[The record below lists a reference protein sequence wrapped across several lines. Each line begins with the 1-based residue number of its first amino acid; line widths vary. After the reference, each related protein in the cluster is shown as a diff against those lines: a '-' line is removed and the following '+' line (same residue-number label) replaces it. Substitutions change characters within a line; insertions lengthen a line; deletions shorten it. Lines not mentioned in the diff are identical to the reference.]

1 MRYFFLFLIIFPFIE
16 IYTLI
21 VIGGSIGALNA
32 MLWIFFSGIMGLYL
46 LRNQG
51 LKTLLDIQSRKSVF
65 EPTADNFLKTIFTP
79 IGGFFLL
86 IPGFI
91 TDVIGTLVLLP
102 ITRIF
107 ILGLLFSYLRPFG
120 QGTDTNKNTG
130 DWIEGELS
138 LIHI

>member
-21 VIGGSIGALNA
+21 VIGGSIGAFNT

-51 LKTLLDIQSRKSVF
+51 LRTLLDIKSKKSVF
-65 EPTADNFLKTIFTP
+65 EPTANNFLKTIFTP
-79 IGGFFLL
+79 IGGVFIL

-91 TDVIGTLVLLP
+91 TDVIGILILLP

-107 ILGLLFSYLRPFG
+107 ILGLLFSYLRPIR
-120 QGTDTNKNTG
+120 QGTAKNKTNE
-130 DWIEGELS
+130 DWIEGEYRKDK
-138 LIHI
+138 

>member
-16 IYTLI
+16 IYALI
-21 VIGGSIGALNA
+21 VLGGSIGAFNTI
-32 MLWIFFSGIMGLYL
+32 LWIFFSGIMGLYL

-51 LKTLLDIQSRKSVF
+51 LKTLLDIQSKKTVF

-86 IPGFI
+86 IPGFV
-91 TDVIGTLVLLP
+91 TDVIGILVLLP

-107 ILGLLFSYLRPFG
+107 ILGLLFSYLRPIG
-120 QGTDTNKNTG
+120 QGTGTNKNNG
-130 DWIEGELS
+130 DWIEGEYRKDK
-138 LIHI
+138 

>member
-91 TDVIGTLVLLP
+91 TDVIGILVLLP

-107 ILGLLFSYLRPFG
+107 ILGLLFSYLRPIG
-120 QGTDTNKNTG
+120 QVTGTNKNNG
-130 DWIEGELS
+130 DWIEGEYRKDK
-138 LIHI
+138 

>member
-21 VIGGSIGALNA
+21 AIGGSIGAFNS

-51 LKTLLDIQSRKSVF
+51 LKTLLDIQSKKSVF

-91 TDVIGTLVLLP
+91 TDVIGILILLP

-107 ILGLLFSYLRPFG
+107 ILGLLFSYLRPIG
-120 QGTDTNKNTG
+120 QGNGTNKNNG
-130 DWIEGELS
+130 DWIEGEYRKDK
-138 LIHI
+138 

>member
-1 MRYFFLFLIIFPFIE
+1 MRYFFLFLVIFPFIE

-32 MLWIFFSGIMGLYL
+32 MLWIFFSGIIGLYL

-91 TDVIGTLVLLP
+91 TDVIGILVLLP

-107 ILGLLFSYLRPFG
+107 ILGLLFSYLRPIG
-120 QGTDTNKNTG
+120 QVSGTNKNNG
-130 DWIEGELS
+130 DWIEGEYRKDK
-138 LIHI
+138 

>member
-91 TDVIGTLVLLP
+91 TDVIGILVLLP

-107 ILGLLFSYLRPFG
+107 ILGLLFSYLRPIG
-120 QGTDTNKNTG
+120 QVSDTNKNNG
-130 DWIEGELS
+130 DWIEGEYRKDK
-138 LIHI
+138 

>member
-21 VIGGSIGALNA
+21 VIGGSIGAFNT

-51 LKTLLDIQSRKSVF
+51 LKTLLDIQSKKSIF

-91 TDVIGTLVLLP
+91 TDVIGILVLLP

-107 ILGLLFSYLRPFG
+107 ILGLLFSYLRPIG
-120 QGTDTNKNTG
+120 QGTGTNKNNG
-130 DWIEGELS
+130 DWIEGEYRKDK
-138 LIHI
+138 

>member
-1 MRYFFLFLIIFPFIE
+1 MRKFFLFLMIFPFIE

-21 VIGGSIGALNA
+21 AIGGSIGAFNT

-51 LKTLLDIQSRKSVF
+51 LKTLLDIQSKKSVF

-91 TDVIGTLVLLP
+91 TDVIGILILLP

-107 ILGLLFSYLRPFG
+107 ILGLLFSYLRPIG
-120 QGTDTNKNTG
+120 QGTGTNKNNG
-130 DWIEGELS
+130 DWIEGEYRKDK
-138 LIHI
+138 

>member
-16 IYTLI
+16 IYALI
-21 VIGGSIGALNA
+21 VIGGSIGAFNT

-51 LKTLLDIQSRKSVF
+51 LKTLLDIQSKKTAF

-91 TDVIGTLVLLP
+91 TDVIGALVLLP

-107 ILGLLFSYLRPFG
+107 ILGLLFSYIRPIG
-120 QGTDTNKNTG
+120 QGTGTNKNNG
-130 DWIEGELS
+130 DWIEGEYRKDK
-138 LIHI
+138 

>member
-1 MRYFFLFLIIFPFIE
+1 MRNSFLFLMIFPFIE

-21 VIGGSIGALNA
+21 AIGGSIGAFNT
-32 MLWIFFSGIMGLYL
+32 MLWIFFSGIIGLYL

-51 LKTLLDIQSRKSVF
+51 LKTLLDIQSKKSVF

-91 TDVIGTLVLLP
+91 TDVIGILVLLP

-107 ILGLLFSYLRPFG
+107 ILGLLFSYLRPIG
-120 QGTDTNKNTG
+120 QGTGTNKNDG
-130 DWIEGELS
+130 DWIEGEYRKDK
-138 LIHI
+138 

>member
-21 VIGGSIGALNA
+21 VVGGSIGAFNT

-51 LKTLLDIQSRKSVF
+51 LKTLLDIQSKKTVF

-91 TDVIGTLVLLP
+91 TDVIGILILLP

-107 ILGLLFSYLRPFG
+107 ILGLLFSYLRPIG
-120 QGTDTNKNTG
+120 QGTGTNKNNG
-130 DWIEGELS
+130 DWIEGEYRKDK
-138 LIHI
+138 

>member
-1 MRYFFLFLIIFPFIE
+1 MRYFFLFLIIFPFVE

-21 VIGGSIGALNA
+21 VIGGSIGAFNT

-51 LKTLLDIQSRKSVF
+51 LKTLLDIQSKKSVF

-91 TDVIGTLVLLP
+91 TDVIGILVLLP

-107 ILGLLFSYLRPFG
+107 ILGLLFSYLRPIG
-120 QGTDTNKNTG
+120 QGTGTNKNNG
-130 DWIEGELS
+130 DWIEGEYRKDK
-138 LIHI
+138 

>member
-21 VIGGSIGALNA
+21 VIGGSIGAFTT

-51 LKTLLDIQSRKSVF
+51 LKTLLDIQSKKSVF

-91 TDVIGTLVLLP
+91 TDVIGILVLLP

-107 ILGLLFSYLRPFG
+107 ILGGKSPG
-120 QGTDTNKNTG
+120 
-130 DWIEGELS
+130 EGES
-138 LIHI
+138 EIHNFDNIIFSAPVVRDSD

>member
-21 VIGGSIGALNA
+21 VIGGSIGAFNTI
-32 MLWIFFSGIMGLYL
+32 LWIFFSGIMGLYL

-51 LKTLLDIQSRKSVF
+51 LKTLLDIQSKKSVL

-91 TDVIGTLVLLP
+91 TDVIGILILLP

-107 ILGLLFSYLRPFG
+107 ILGLLFSYLRPIG
-120 QGTDTNKNTG
+120 QGTGTNKNNG
-130 DWIEGELS
+130 DWIEGEYRKDK
-138 LIHI
+138 

>member
-1 MRYFFLFLIIFPFIE
+1 MRYFFLFLIIFPLIE

-21 VIGGSIGALNA
+21 VIGGSIGAFNT

-51 LKTLLDIQSRKSVF
+51 LKTLLDIQSKKTAF

-91 TDVIGTLVLLP
+91 TDVIGILVLLP

-107 ILGLLFSYLRPFG
+107 ILGLLFSYLRPIG
-120 QGTDTNKNTG
+120 QGSGTNKNNG
-130 DWIEGELS
+130 DWIEGEYRKDK
-138 LIHI
+138 

>member
-21 VIGGSIGALNA
+21 AIGGSIGAFNT

-51 LKTLLDIQSRKSVF
+51 LKKLLAIQSKKSVF

-91 TDVIGTLVLLP
+91 TDVIGILILLP

-107 ILGLLFSYLRPFG
+107 ILGLFFSYLRPIG
-120 QGTDTNKNTG
+120 QGTGTNKNNG
-130 DWIEGELS
+130 DWIEGEYRKDK
-138 LIHI
+138 

>member
-1 MRYFFLFLIIFPFIE
+1 MRYFFLFLVIFPFIE

-21 VIGGSIGALNA
+21 VIGGSIGVFNT

-51 LKTLLDIQSRKSVF
+51 LKTLLDIQSKKSVF

-91 TDVIGTLVLLP
+91 TDIIGILILLP

-107 ILGLLFSYLRPFG
+107 ILGLLFSYLRPIG
-120 QGTDTNKNTG
+120 QVTGTNKNNG
-130 DWIEGELS
+130 DWIEGEYRKDK
-138 LIHI
+138 

>member
-91 TDVIGTLVLLP
+91 TDVIGILVLLP

-107 ILGLLFSYLRPFG
+107 ILGLLFSYLGPMG
-120 QGTDTNKNTG
+120 QVSGTNQNNG
-130 DWIEGELS
+130 DWIEGEYRKDK
-138 LIHI
+138 

>member
-1 MRYFFLFLIIFPFIE
+1 MRYLFLFLIIFPLIE

-21 VIGGSIGALNA
+21 VIGGSIGALNT
-32 MLWIFFSGIMGLYL
+32 MLCIFFSGIMGLYL

-51 LKTLLDIQSRKSVF
+51 LKTLLDMQSKKSIF

-91 TDVIGTLVLLP
+91 TDVLGILVLLP
-102 ITRIF
+102 VTRIF
-107 ILGLLFSYLRPFG
+107 ILGLLFSYLRPIG
-120 QGTDTNKNTG
+120 QGTGTNKNNG
-130 DWIEGELS
+130 DWIEGEYRKDK
-138 LIHI
+138 

>member
-21 VIGGSIGALNA
+21 VIGGSIGAFNT
-32 MLWIFFSGIMGLYL
+32 MLWIFFSGIMALYL

-51 LKTLLDIQSRKSVF
+51 LKTLLDIKSKKSIF

-91 TDVIGTLVLLP
+91 TDVIGILVLLP

-107 ILGLLFSYLRPFG
+107 IVGLLFSYLRPIG
-120 QGTDTNKNTG
+120 QGTGTNKNNG
-130 DWIEGELS
+130 DWIEGEFRKDK
-138 LIHI
+138 

>member
-16 IYTLI
+16 IYALI
-21 VIGGSIGALNA
+21 VLGGSIGAFNTI
-32 MLWIFFSGIMGLYL
+32 LWIFFSGIMGLYL

-51 LKTLLDIQSRKSVF
+51 LKTLLDIQSKKTVF

-86 IPGFI
+86 IPGFV
-91 TDVIGTLVLLP
+91 TDVIGILVLLP

-107 ILGLLFSYLRPFG
+107 ILGLLFSYLRPIG
-120 QGTDTNKNTG
+120 QVSGTNKNNG
-130 DWIEGELS
+130 DWIEGEYRKDK
-138 LIHI
+138 

>member
-21 VIGGSIGALNA
+21 VIGGSIGAFNT

-51 LKTLLDIQSRKSVF
+51 IKTLLDIQSKKSVF

-91 TDVIGTLVLLP
+91 TDIIGILVLLP

-107 ILGLLFSYLRPFG
+107 ILGLLFNYLRPIG
-120 QGTDTNKNTG
+120 QGTGTNKNNG
-130 DWIEGELS
+130 DWIEGEYRKDK
-138 LIHI
+138 

>member
-1 MRYFFLFLIIFPFIE
+1 MRYFFLFLIIFPLIE

-21 VIGGSIGALNA
+21 VIGGSIGAFTT

-51 LKTLLDIQSRKSVF
+51 LKKLLDIQSKKSVF

-79 IGGFFLL
+79 IGGFFLV

-91 TDVIGTLVLLP
+91 TDVIGILVLLP
-102 ITRIF
+102 VTRIF
-107 ILGLLFSYLRPFG
+107 ILGLLFSYLRPIG
-120 QGTDTNKNTG
+120 QGNGTNKNNG
-130 DWIEGELS
+130 DWIEGEYRKDK
-138 LIHI
+138 

>member
-21 VIGGSIGALNA
+21 VIGGSIGAFNT

-51 LKTLLDIQSRKSVF
+51 LKTLLDIQSKKTVF

-86 IPGFI
+86 IPGFV
-91 TDVIGTLVLLP
+91 TDFIGILVLLP

-107 ILGLLFSYLRPFG
+107 ILGLLFSYLRPIG
-120 QGTDTNKNTG
+120 HGTGTNKKNG
-130 DWIEGELS
+130 DWIEGEFRKDK
-138 LIHI
+138 

>member
-21 VIGGSIGALNA
+21 AIGGSIGAFNT

-51 LKTLLDIQSRKSVF
+51 LKTLLDIQSKKSVF

-91 TDVIGTLVLLP
+91 TDIIGILILLP

-107 ILGLLFSYLRPFG
+107 ILGLFFSYLRPIG
-120 QGTDTNKNTG
+120 QGTGTNKNNG
-130 DWIEGELS
+130 DWIEGEYRKDK
-138 LIHI
+138 

>member
-1 MRYFFLFLIIFPFIE
+1 MRYFLLFLIIFPFIE

-21 VIGGSIGALNA
+21 VIGGSIGALNTV
-32 MLWIFFSGIMGLYL
+32 LWIFLSGITGLYL

-51 LKTLLDIQSRKSVF
+51 LNTLLDIKSKKSVF
-65 EPTADNFLKTIFTP
+65 EPSADNFLKTVFTP

-91 TDVIGTLVLLP
+91 TDVIGALVLLP

-107 ILGLLFSYLRPFG
+107 ILGLLFSYIRPIG
-120 QGTDTNKNTG
+120 QGTGTNKNNG
-130 DWIEGELS
+130 DWIEGEYRKDK
-138 LIHI
+138 

>member
-21 VIGGSIGALNA
+21 VIGGSIGAFNT
-32 MLWIFFSGIMGLYL
+32 MLWIFFSGITGLYL

-51 LKTLLDIQSRKSVF
+51 LKTLLDIQSKKSVF

-91 TDVIGTLVLLP
+91 TDVIGILVLLP

-107 ILGLLFSYLRPFG
+107 ILGLLFSYLRPIG
-120 QGTDTNKNTG
+120 QGTGTNKNKS
-130 DWIEGELS
+130 DWIEGEYRKDK
-138 LIHI
+138 

>member
-21 VIGGSIGALNA
+21 VIGGSIGAFNT
-32 MLWIFFSGIMGLYL
+32 MLWIFFSGIMGLYF

-51 LKTLLDIQSRKSVF
+51 LKTLLDIQSKKSVF

-91 TDVIGTLVLLP
+91 TDVIGILILLP

-107 ILGLLFSYLRPFG
+107 ILGLFFSYLRPIG
-120 QGTDTNKNTG
+120 QGTGTNKNNG
-130 DWIEGELS
+130 DWIEGEYRKDK
-138 LIHI
+138 

>member
-21 VIGGSIGALNA
+21 VIGGSIGAFNT
-32 MLWIFFSGIMGLYL
+32 MLWIFFSGVMGLYL

-51 LKTLLDIQSRKSVF
+51 LKTLLDIQSKKSVF

-91 TDVIGTLVLLP
+91 TDVIGILVLLP

-107 ILGLLFSYLRPFG
+107 ILGLLFSYLRPIG
-120 QGTDTNKNTG
+120 QGTGTNKNNG
-130 DWIEGELS
+130 DWIEGEYRKDK
-138 LIHI
+138 